1 MQEKEGVLCILL
13 LADGTERA
21 QKLRAQADQWLEER
35 NLEARYRSL
44 TESNVPKLVYMVQM
58 EESGT
63 LVLPARSA
71 LLRDEALLELLDALE
86 VPVLLVR

>member
-1 MQEKEGVLCILL
+1 M
-13 LADGTERA
+13 
-21 QKLRAQADQWLEER
+21 EER
-35 NLEARYRSL
+35 DLEARYRSL
-44 TESNVPKLVYMVQM
+44 TESNVPKLVCMVQM

-63 LVLPARSA
+63 LVLPVRTA